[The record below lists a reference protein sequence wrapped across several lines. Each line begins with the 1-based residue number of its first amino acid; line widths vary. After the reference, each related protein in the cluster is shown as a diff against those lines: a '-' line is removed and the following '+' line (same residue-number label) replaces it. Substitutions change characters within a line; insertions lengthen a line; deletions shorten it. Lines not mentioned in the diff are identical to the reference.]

1 MLNEEICKLRD
12 KLNKSIEDG
21 DDYAIT
27 YKLSVELD
35 ALIAKYYRD
44 SKNSKKKLVA
54 DFVWISMLFCVGS
67 GDLKWLSFFLFLPL
81 LNQQKYYIIL
91 HQVKERDNVSK

>member
-21 DDYAIT
+21 EDYSVV

-35 ALIAKYYRD
+35 ELIAEFYKD
-44 SKNSKKKLVA
+44 NNASNNSKK
-54 DFVWISMLFCVGS
+54 WN
-67 GDLKWLSFFLFLPL
+67 L
-81 LNQQKYYIIL
+81 LIETIIFIINNNL
-91 HQVKERDNVSK
+91 LEKKPI